1 MKPKTNH
8 VKITTLKLKMF
19 RQLIGGE
26 RFAVLSAYN
35 ELSDTTSTQTSALS
49 AIAATSWQRSQLSR
63 CHI

>member
-26 RFAVLSAYN
+26 IFAVFSAYN

-49 AIAATSWQRSQLSR
+49 AMGAASCERSQLSR